1 MRSRIKLV
9 DPSPDDRDRISTGLQ
24 GFRMCMC
31 IDPQCPARDDPISC
45 SHKRRSEVLYEL
57 MSVQRR
63 ISRTND
69 PKKWT
74 IFEYPKDRKIERRM
88 RDLVEVLGVFSITV
102 HHDPSAGF
110 SKKSGILLKCVLRK
124 LAAHKLMSALR
135 ESHREISTENFTEMI
150 DRIIA
155 IFLHQKEFTVCEPY
169 EVEV

>member
-1 MRSRIKLV
+1 
-9 DPSPDDRDRISTGLQ
+9 
-24 GFRMCMC
+24 MC
-31 IDPQCPARDDPISC
+31 IDPECPARDDPVSC
-45 SHKRRSEVLYEL
+45 SHESRSEVLHEL

-69 PKKWT
+69 PEKWT
-74 IFEYPKDRKIERRM
+74 IFERPKDRKIERRM
-88 RDLVEVLGVFSITV
+88 RDLMEVLGVFDITV
-102 HHDPSAGF
+102 HHDPSAGLG
-110 SKKSGILLKCVLRK
+110 KKCGILLECMLRE
-124 LAAHKLMSALR
+124 LAAYKLMSALW